1 VSQPYVP
8 AAATAGY
15 AERPQPDSLA
25 DVLELV
31 LDKGVIIA
39 GDIKINL
46 LEIELLTIKVR
57 LLIASVDKAREMGIT
72 WWEADPSL
80 TGPRL
85 ADNGDGGGDTD
96 KELSQRVAA
105 LEQRL
110 REVTGESGT

>member
-1 VSQPYVP
+1 MS
-8 AAATAGY
+8 TT
-15 AERPQPDSLA
+15 PQRYEGGSPMQARRGDSLA
-25 DVLELV
+25 DILERV
-31 LDKGVIIA
+31 LDKGIVIA

-85 ADNGDGGGDTD
+85 ADNGNGDGGGVDR
-96 KELSQRVAA
+96 ELSQRVAA

-110 REVTGESGT
+110 REVTGEPGT

>member
-8 AAATAGY
+8 AATSPGGY
-15 AERPQPDSLA
+15 AERPQPASLA

-31 LDKGVIIA
+31 LDKGVVIA

-72 WWEADPSL
+72 WWESDPSL
-80 TGPRL
+80 SGPRL
-85 ADNGDGGGDTD
+85 ADDGNGNRDT

-110 REVTGESGT
+110 REVTGESGA